1 MMTQFESIRP
11 ILKLNLRLSKS
22 SLCDYKDAHT
32 FIKRII
38 IVIEEAAT
46 NVDRAT
52 DRNNKQAIF
61 KNCAP
66 FTDCNT
72 HVENAKDLDF
82 VMLMLN
88 YSHNYSWKSASL
100 YHLCRYD
107 PKNPIRGSAS
117 FRFKLGLLDNTDNAD
132 IINAEI
138 AVP

>member
-88 YSHNYSWKSASL
+88 YSHNYS
-100 YHLCRYD
+100 
-107 PKNPIRGSAS
+107 
-117 FRFKLGLLDNTDNAD
+117 
-132 IINAEI
+132 
-138 AVP
+138 